1 MSLKPSRPTEFH
13 YQRKPCAKAQPL
25 TNLLAFPD
33 AEYCL
38 IRAEAAV
45 PVPAHLDAKTYAPI
59 LCAGLTIFNSIR
71 HMNIPAGSTVGIHGL
86 GGLGHLAVQYAAK
99 LGHRVVAISRGA
111 AKEAFA
117 RELGAHEYVDS
128 SKVEPGKALQE
139 KGGAALVITTAP
151 SGESMP
157 ELLTGLGVMGKL
169 LILSGKSLLPEIS
182 PRSPVCEFDS
192 NGDMAVPGEVPF
204 NTGVM
209 VGSPVTCLPSPLFT
223 DCAVNNA

>member
-1 MSLKPSRPTEFH
+1 MSLKPSPPTEFLY
-13 YQRKPCAKAQPL
+13 YQLKPCAKAQPL

-38 IRAEAAV
+38 IRAEAGV

-111 AKEAFA
+111 DKEAFA

-139 KGGAALVITTAP
+139 RGGAGLVITTVP

-169 LILSGKSLLPEIS
+169 LILSGKALLPGIS
-182 PRSPVCEFDS
+182 NQSSACGFNS
-192 NGDMAVPGEVPF
+192 NGDMAVPGEVSF

-209 VGSPVTCLPSPLFT
+209 VGFPRYLSSSPILY
-223 DCAVNNA
+223 